1 MGTRDDQV
9 QNFRLDMGEYHRT
22 FYSRAP
28 TISEDPVKDITGLL
42 NVYCAATV
50 LFKYQM
56 SSKGMKKAFGIKTY
70 EQIQSEREGIVAE
83 VAAKGIQAVCLAY
96 HVPEGFLRDTYNI
109 PKEKKKSKKRKKK
122 TSEKAIAAESNDETL
137 SLEDR
142 LPRRDQI
149 LEEMADKG
157 IPQTASRYGTTV
169 NQIILRR
176 DIKQRHLA
184 GVLGLPKI
192 NIPVGKVMRATGLS
206 VRDYEGLFPHAFRV

>member
-1 MGTRDDQV
+1 MTRVPRADVSWTDKQPIGDDMSFQLSDSALLRNSSFIDGV
-9 QNFRLDMGEYHRT
+9 WQEGKGHKL
-22 FYSRAP
+22 
-28 TISEDPVKDITGLL
+28 PVVNPATGD
-42 NVYCAATV
+42 V
-50 LFKYQM
+50 
-56 SSKGMKKAFGIKTY
+56 
-70 EQIQSEREGIVAE
+70 VAE
-83 VAAKGIQAVCLAY
+83 VLTTDRVG
-96 HVPEGFLRDTYNI
+96 T
-109 PKEKKKSKKRKKK
+109 
-122 TSEKAIAAESNDETL
+122 EKAIAAESNDETL